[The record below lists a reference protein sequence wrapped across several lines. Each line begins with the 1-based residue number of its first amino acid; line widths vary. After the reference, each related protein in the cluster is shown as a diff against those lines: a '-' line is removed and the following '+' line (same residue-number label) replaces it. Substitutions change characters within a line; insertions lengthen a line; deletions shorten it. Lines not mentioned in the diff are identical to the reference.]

1 MVICVLPKP
10 ENPMTLTVKLPEAL
24 ERDLEVHCK
33 LKKLTKSEV
42 VTRLLEQ
49 YLALQAPKPTPYEL
63 ALKHGIVGCV
73 RGGSRTIGRDHSR
86 LIKAKLR
93 ARQRA
98 R

>member
-1 MVICVLPKP
+1 
-10 ENPMTLTVKLPEAL
+10 MTLTVKLPEAL

-49 YLALQAPKPTPYEL
+49 YLALQAPKQTPYEL
-63 ALKHGIVGCV
+63 AVKYKLIGCFD
-73 RGGSRTIGRDHSR
+73 GGGRHTGRDHSR
-86 LIKAKLR
+86 IIKEKLR
-93 ARQRA
+93 AKQRA